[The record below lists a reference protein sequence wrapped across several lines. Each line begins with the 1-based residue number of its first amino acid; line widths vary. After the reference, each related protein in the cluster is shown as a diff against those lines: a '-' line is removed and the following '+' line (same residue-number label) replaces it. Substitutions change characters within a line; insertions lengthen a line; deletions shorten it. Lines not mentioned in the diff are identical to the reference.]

1 MLAKVAKADG
11 TVNAQEAKY
20 ISSVF
25 DMILE
30 NVDDKK
36 QRRTV
41 YKKIFKS
48 AKESHSS
55 ISDLCKHFDMG
66 SVLPEFRLALLRQA
80 LALAYIDGEYSETEE
95 KVIYEIVTVFGIDF
109 TTYIK
114 IKKEFDSHKN
124 SRGTNGSNN
133 NKMSMDECYQILK
146 SKKTDSM
153 DTIKKNYRKLIRQ
166 YHYDTIASK
175 ELPEDMLKYAENM
188 TKKLNVAYAMIKESR
203 GV

>member
-1 MLAKVAKADG
+1 
-11 TVNAQEAKY
+11 
-20 ISSVF
+20 
-25 DMILE
+25 MIKNRDELSI
-30 NVDDKK
+30 
-36 QRRTV
+36 
-41 YKKIFKS
+41 KKIFKS

-55 ISDLCKHFDMG
+55 IFDLCKHFDMG